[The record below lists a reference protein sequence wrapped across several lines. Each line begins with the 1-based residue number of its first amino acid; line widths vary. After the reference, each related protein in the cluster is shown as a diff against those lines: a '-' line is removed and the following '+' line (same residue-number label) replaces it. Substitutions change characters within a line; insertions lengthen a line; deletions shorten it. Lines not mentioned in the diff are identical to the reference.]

1 MDTPPPPPPELPP
14 STVARA
20 DQGEA
25 LVRDTGVRIA
35 QLSAAFMK
43 ELIKAGVPPPF
54 LVPLCQQ
61 YLAYLCQRF
70 M

>member
-43 ELIKAGVPPPF
+43 ELMKQGVPPPI
-54 LVPLCQQ
+54 LIPLCQQ
-61 YLAYLCQRF
+61 YLAHLCTRF